1 MAEGSKKQSR
11 FDLII
16 GAVDRLSGPFR
27 AMQARMDAMGKAAGQ
42 LKGNLRRLGSV
53 SGLQR
58 LAGAVGDVRGRLRNV
73 VAESKNAISGVT
85 GLVGKLSL
93 AFGAAG
99 GGALALA
106 KATAAAGDKA
116 AKSAQ
121 RAGVGITVW
130 QEYAHAAS
138 LSDVNEEQL
147 AKGFRSL
154 QDAALKA
161 AGGDKAK
168 VELLRLAGIDPK
180 TTQGEVKN
188 AEQLFLE
195 LADSVQKL
203 QDAGQGAKA
212 VNLLTA
218 IAGKQ
223 GAQLMPMLAGGAKGL
238 KELRAEAHKLGIVFK
253 DEDARA
259 SEAFNDSLSRAGD
272 ALKGVGYTIG
282 RVVLPPLTK
291 LVDKFTAWASGNR
304 EVMGT
309 GFAEWVESI
318 DIDALWGKV
327 ESGLSTLNDLRKRIS
342 EIVDGLGGW
351 ETIAKVVGALI
362 ATKLVVAVGS
372 LAASFYT
379 LGAAML
385 TTPVGWLLAAAAA
398 IYSIYKNWDT
408 LTQAAS
414 ETMDAMREGD
424 EEDVDYEA
432 LYGEN
437 AGNIGEN
444 ATEPSW
450 AYKRKPKDRTED
462 ATTPSASPK
471 NPGSA
476 AGVPNTPF
484 ASPQTPGSA
493 AGVPNTP
500 FAPPQNLGATAA
512 GVTQHTKTETVE
524 RNELT
529 VKIRPV
535 EGYNIQAALS
545 GQSVGDIL
553 KMDNGQLMQGAF

>member
-1 MAEGSKKQSR
+1 MAEGTKKQSR

-16 GAVDRLSGPFR
+16 GAVDRLSGPFK

-42 LKGNLRRLGSV
+42 LKGNLGRLSQV
-53 SGLQR
+53 SGLNR
-58 LAGAVGDVRGRLRNV
+58 LAGAVGDVRGRLANV

-138 LSDVNEEQL
+138 LSDVSEEQL

-168 VELLRLAGIDPK
+168 MSLLKLAGINPK
-180 TTQGEVKN
+180 NAKGEVKN
-188 AEQLFLE
+188 AEELFLE

-238 KELRAEAHKLGIVFK
+238 KELRAEAHRLGLVFGK
-253 DEDARA
+253 EDAAA
-259 SEAFNDSLSRAGD
+259 SEAFNDSLSKAGD
-272 ALKGVGYTIG
+272 ALKGIGYTIG
-282 RVVLPPLTK
+282 KVVLPPLTK

-318 DIDALWGKV
+318 DIDALWGKI
-327 ESGLSTLNDLRKRIS
+327 EGGLSTLNDLRKNIS

-362 ATKLVVAVGS
+362 ATKLVVAVSS
-372 LAASFYT
+372 LASSFLS

-398 IYSIYKNWDT
+398 IYAIYKNWDT
-408 LTQAAS
+408 LTQVAS
-414 ETMDAMREGD
+414 ETMDAMKEGD
-424 EEDVDYEA
+424 EQGVDYEE
-432 LYGEN
+432 LFEEN
-437 AGNIGEN
+437 AGNIGPN

-450 AYKRKPKDRTED
+450 AYKPKPKDRTED
-462 ATTPSASPK
+462 ATTPFAPPQ
-471 NPGSA
+471 NPASA
-476 AGVPNTPF
+476 AGVPT
-484 ASPQTPGSA
+484 
-493 AGVPNTP
+493 TP

-524 RNELT
+524 RNELE
-529 VKIRPV
+529 VKIKPV
-535 EGYNIQAALS
+535 EGYDIQAALA

-553 KMDNGQLMQGAF
+553 KLDNGQLMQGAF

>member
-1 MAEGSKKQSR
+1 MAESGKKQSR
-11 FDLII
+11 FELVI
-16 GAVDRLSGPFR
+16 GAVDKMSGPFK
-27 AMQARMDAMGKAAGQ
+27 AMQARMDAMGKSCDR
-42 LKGNLRRLGSV
+42 LKANFARLSDAT
-53 SGLQR
+53 GLTR
-58 LAGAVGDVRGRLRNV
+58 LAGSVGNVRAGLRNV
-73 VAESKNAISGVT
+73 VAESKNAVSGVV

-106 KATAAAGDKA
+106 KSTADAGDRAAKAAA
-116 AKSAQ
+116 

-147 AKGFRSL
+147 SKGFLKL

-161 AGGDKAK
+161 AGGDKTK
-168 VELLRLAGIDPK
+168 MSVLKMAGIDPK
-180 TTQGEVKN
+180 TAKGEVKN

-195 LADSVQKL
+195 LADSVKKL
-203 QDAGQGAKA
+203 QDAGQAGKA
-212 VNLLTA
+212 ANLLTA
-218 IAGKQ
+218 IAGEEGVK
-223 GAQLMPMLAGGAKGL
+223 LMPMLTGGARGL

-259 SEAFNDSLSRAGD
+259 SEAFNDSLTRAGD
-272 ALKGVGYTIG
+272 ALKGIGYTIG
-282 RVVLPPLTK
+282 KVVLPPLTK

-318 DIDALWGKV
+318 DIDELWSRI
-327 ESGLSTLNDLRKRIS
+327 ESGLSTLNNLRKQIS

-351 ETIAKVVGALI
+351 ETIAKAVGALI

-372 LAASFYT
+372 LASSFVT

-398 IYSIYKNWDT
+398 IYAIYKNWAKIKDVAGKT
-408 LTQAAS
+408 WENAKAFVLS
-414 ETMDAMREGD
+414 GS
-424 EEDVDYEA
+424 DVDPDEA
-432 LYGEN
+432 YADN
-437 AGNIGEN
+437 AGAIDISRDN
-444 ATEPSW
+444 A
-450 AYKRKPKDRTED
+450 A
-462 ATTPSASPK
+462 AT
-471 NPGSA
+471 
-476 AGVPNTPF
+476 
-484 ASPQTPGSA
+484 
-493 AGVPNTP
+493 TP
-500 FAPPQNLGATAA
+500 FAPAQNLGPTAA
-512 GVTQHTKTETVE
+512 GITRHTKTETVE
-524 RNELT
+524 RNELE

-535 EGYNIQAALS
+535 EGYDVQAALA

-553 KMDNGQLMQGAF
+553 NLDNGQLMQGAW